1 MNIKNSYVKI
11 KIKITRDYV
20 VQLMWL
26 TLRGKMYILLLAF
39 MAEEE
44 MGQKEENNLK
54 TLEYWYTMVWTLTS
68 TYRKITFNKSS
79 INQQQ
84 VENKYKNRI

>member
-1 MNIKNSYVKI
+1 
-11 KIKITRDYV
+11 
-20 VQLMWL
+20 
-26 TLRGKMYILLLAF
+26 MYILLLAF

-84 VENKYKNRI
+84 IENKYKNRI